1 MPRLPEVNCPKCN
14 ETLRQVDVSGAVR
27 VARTY
32 ENCLRKCEKCEI
44 GASNAK
50 EPQSVTFICKDPL
63 GNIPPEARHL
73 ALETLSQALNERSRE
88 TKRIRFGFSTSEDA
102 ITWVVFSYLLR
113 SGRLVE
119 ALIKAGLAPPEAAEV
134 SPSLLL
140 WGVPVDDN
148 GHGSSIRKRLIER
161 CKELRER
168 RSSYSEPDVII
179 DIGQFGLIFIEAK
192 YRSGN
197 DVKPPDYRGWDTYL
211 DASWV
216 DWRKEDVRESG
227 LYELARNWCLM
238 SGIAGDCS
246 KTLVNLGADEIFA
259 SQDAKRLKRFAFAL
273 GSGRTSSFKQIS
285 WAKFLDPGIVHS
297 LKWFS
302 DFCRCRHLI
311 PSSR

>member
-1 MPRLPEVNCPKCN
+1 M
-14 ETLRQVDVSGAVR
+14 RQTDLSSLVR
-27 VARTY
+27 AARRY
-32 ENCLRKCEKCEI
+32 EDCLRKCERCDI

-50 EPQSVTFICKDPL
+50 KPRSVTFIYKDPL
-63 GNIPPEARHL
+63 ENIPPEARDG
-73 ALETLSQALNERSRE
+73 ALDTLCRALNRRSRE

-102 ITWVVFSYLLR
+102 VTWVVFTHLRR

-119 ALIKAGLAPPEAAEV
+119 ALIKAGLVSPEAAEV

-140 WGVPVDDN
+140 WGVPIDDSAR
-148 GHGSSIRKRLIER
+148 GLSILLNLI
-161 CKELRER
+161 R
-168 RSSYSEPDVII
+168 RSNELMEHSSSRSEPDVIV
-179 DIGQFGLIFIEAK
+179 DLGRFGLIFIEAK

-197 DVKPPDYRGWDTYL
+197 EIKPPDYRGWRKYL

-216 DWRKEDVRESG
+216 DWRKEDVRQSG

-238 SGIAGDCS
+238 SGLAGDWP

-259 SQDAKRLKRFAFAL
+259 SQDAERLKRFAFAL

-285 WAKFLDPGIVHS
+285 WAKFLDPVIVQS
-297 LKWFS
+297 RKWFS